1 MVVIQQSLATK
12 FSTLQFF
19 GVAVDRKSCSA
30 FHVFFIVSVHT
41 LLDSCV
47 TNVWCG

>member
-1 MVVIQQSLATK
+1 MKQVKHDYETVVT
-12 FSTLQFF
+12 
-19 GVAVDRKSCSA
+19 